1 MPCDIMYIVT
11 VRLMSSTLLWNSFEM
26 TWVTGKYMSAV
37 RGLYPG
43 DRSKVSRKVYIYSI
57 YPTHLKSA
65 AKDAI
70 VTINT
75 FSLRVKTL

>member
-1 MPCDIMYIVT
+1 
-11 VRLMSSTLLWNSFEM
+11 
-26 TWVTGKYMSAV
+26 MSAV

-65 AKDAI
+65 AKDEI

-75 FSLRVKTL
+75 FSLCVKTL